1 MSDAPGC
8 VAAGDKAGIDLG
20 SFLRLAAHEMANPLA
35 AISMNAE
42 LAKMLIEHQQ
52 AAQAAAILQ
61 RLLDDCMRFGL
72 LIQGIQKFGSGL
84 DKHPVESV
92 AASTVIAD
100 AIDLVSQ
107 ERLGLSLPTFRVDG
121 DDAMLRV
128 DRTALANAFAA
139 LLHNAAEAGSDA
151 VAIHIT
157 RDGDWLEIAF
167 SDNGCG
173 IPPEACAKMLDTFYS
188 TRRAEGKSGLG
199 FTLAHEVLNAHGGK
213 LTIGANEPQGMR
225 VRLRLPLASG
235 AARA

>member
-1 MSDAPGC
+1 MSDAREC
-8 VAAGDKAGIDLG
+8 VAAGDEPGIDLG
-20 SFLRLAAHEMANPLA
+20 SFLRVAAHEMANPLA

-52 AAQAAAILQ
+52 PTQAAAILQ

-84 DKHPVESV
+84 GKHPAESV

-100 AIDLVSQ
+100 AIELVSQ
-107 ERLGLSLPTFRVDG
+107 ERLGLSLPTFSVDG
-121 DDAMLRV
+121 DDATLCV
-128 DRTALANAFAA
+128 DRAALANAFAA

-151 VAIHIT
+151 IAVRMK
-157 RDGDWLEIAF
+157 RDGDSLAIDV
-167 SDNGCG
+167 SDNGNG
-173 IPPEACAKMLDTFYS
+173 MPPESCAKALNTFYS

-199 FTLAHEVLNAHGGK
+199 LTLVHEVLNTHGGM
-213 LTIGANEPQGMR
+213 LTIGANEPQGTR

-235 AARA
+235 AANA